1 MELYPMRIII
11 SAATNG
17 EWMPLFQKINP
28 KFVTPNKKFSVGF
41 HESGVGMLASSV
53 SLMKMVVQETPSL
66 IIQMGIAGSL
76 DPKIPLGKVFVIKDD
91 VIGDIGVT
99 ENKQWKDLFDL
110 KLDGANDAPFEKKS
124 LPNDWLNQYNL
135 LKLPTKKG
143 VTINTITTDKKII
156 ERYRTK
162 YKAQI
167 ESMEGAALHYIG
179 RDLNIQGSQNPHVR
193 SEFMNTTAGRA
204 SSSLRGL
211 VSRAPTLKPPSIN
224 TIKRIGVE
232 GGKSNNTINN
242 CRRY

>member
-1 MELYPMRIII
+1 MELYPMRVII

-76 DPKIPLGKVFVIKDD
+76 DPKMPLGKVFVIKDD
-91 VIGDIGVT
+91 IVGDLGVT

-124 LPNDWLNQYNL
+124 LPNNFLNQYNL
-135 LKLPTKKG
+135 LNLPTKKG
-143 VTINTITTDKKII
+143 VTVNTITTDKKII

-179 RDLNIQGSQNPHVR
+179 RDLSIPFIQI
-193 SEFMNTTAGRA
+193 RA
-204 SSSLRGL
+204 
-211 VSRAPTLKPPSIN
+211 VSNYVGERNKAKWKMQEAIYNLNETVLQYLNALSIQAF
-224 TIKRIGVE
+224 
-232 GGKSNNTINN
+232 
-242 CRRY
+242 

>member
-1 MELYPMRIII
+1 MRIII

-76 DPKIPLGKVFVIKDD
+76 DAKIPLGKVFVIKDD
-91 VIGDIGVT
+91 LVGDIGVT

-124 LPNDWLNQYNL
+124 LHNHWLNQYN
-135 LKLPTKKG
+135 
-143 VTINTITTDKKII
+143 
-156 ERYRTK
+156 RYK
-162 YKAQI
+162 YYQQ
-167 ESMEGAALHYIG
+167 MGYH
-179 RDLNIQGSQNPHVR
+179 DVDQ
-193 SEFMNTTAGRA
+193 
-204 SSSLRGL
+204 
-211 VSRAPTLKPPSIN
+211 
-224 TIKRIGVE
+224 
-232 GGKSNNTINN
+232 
-242 CRRY
+242 

>member
-1 MELYPMRIII
+1 MRIII

-124 LPNDWLNQYNL
+124 LPNDWLNQAMKNNKKVKVMPFDGLMRDFVKEQLVKVMVRGVRIGTDFDYEFQLAGMNRQLMPDVETVFLTPSAPYQFISSTFVREIAL
-135 LKLPTKKG
+135 LG
-143 VTINTITTDKKII
+143 G
-156 ERYRTK
+156 
-162 YKAQI
+162 
-167 ESMEGAALHYIG
+167 EGDG
-179 RDLNIQGSQNPHVR
+179 NN
-193 SEFMNTTAGRA
+193 
-204 SSSLRGL
+204 L
-211 VSRAPTLKPPSIN
+211 VSPAVYQKLMVLKAANVSV
-224 TIKRIGVE
+224 K
-232 GGKSNNTINN
+232 K
-242 CRRY
+242 